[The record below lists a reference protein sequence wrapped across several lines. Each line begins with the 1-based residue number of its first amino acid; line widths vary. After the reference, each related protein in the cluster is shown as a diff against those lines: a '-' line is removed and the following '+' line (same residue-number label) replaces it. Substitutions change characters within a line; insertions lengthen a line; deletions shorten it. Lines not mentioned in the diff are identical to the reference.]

1 MFRQTFI
8 SRSRFTFVAF
18 LLAFVCVSTVGCGPN
33 PAQQRA
39 AVEKAQAQLRDYAAR
54 LGEQTSEQKLGL
66 ANGDA
71 NDPKKIFGQMGK
83 NYAEF
88 RDNIRSIETR
98 ACPADYKT
106 GLKKVETSVDAV
118 CAYLSKL
125 ESGEVEDSEGKAE
138 LVNLLLEF
146 AESVSELDEIA
157 AKYGEE

>member
-1 MFRQTFI
+1 MFQQTSI
-8 SRSRFTFVAF
+8 TRSRFTFGAF
-18 LLAFVCVSTVGCGPN
+18 LAAFVCVLTVGCAPD

-39 AVEKAQAQLRDYAAR
+39 AVEKAQTQLRDYAAR

-88 RDNIRSIETR
+88 RNNIRSIETR

-125 ESGEVEDSEGKAE
+125 ESGEVETSEGKAE
-138 LVNLLLEF
+138 LMNLLLEF
-146 AESVSELDEIA
+146 GASVVELDEIA